1 MRDGKGFPIFR
12 SARPVHPAG
21 IEAIMRSNGIR
32 VLIAAMSVTALSLT
46 ACSSGS
52 GAPSGSTS
60 VKDFGVNATG
70 TVHFWARQ
78 ATDSGGLATTLV
90 KQFNAT
96 HKNLKVVLHLTPPND
111 DTSQLAT
118 AIRAGDA
125 PDLVGLNDID
135 VPTFSHE
142 NALMNI
148 TKYVNA
154 LPYKSALSPGHLQLA
169 TYNGQYYGVPD
180 LADLSVL
187 WYNKALFK
195 QAGLNPNDP
204 PTSYAQIVSDAKKIS
219 ALGHGISG
227 FSFAGD
233 CQGCLGF
240 TMLPSLWAAGQH
252 LIKGPLGNQTANVS
266 GDAPLKT
273 MLAAYRTLWADHLVP
288 LADQT
293 QNGLTWGADFESG
306 KVGILPGDYGIA
318 AAFKAA
324 WQRADFADAPLPAVD
339 GGGYSTF
346 DGGDD
351 FVIPAGAPNASGAW
365 EFVKWV
371 LEPQQQREYP
381 QLGETP
387 IRTDV
392 VNTAF
397 ATANPYDVIALKAL
411 AKGSV
416 EYTLAYD
423 AVFNEPGSPWFKMF
437 EEAVYSGNV
446 NAAIQQGQPDI
457 QTTLSSVKS

>member
-1 MRDGKGFPIFR
+1 MQWRPKQKPLVFAVVGAVALL
-12 SARPVHPAG
+12 SA
-21 IEAIMRSNGIR
+21 
-32 VLIAAMSVTALSLT
+32 
-46 ACSSGS
+46 ACGGS
-52 GAPSGSTS
+52 SGSTS
-60 VKDFGVNATG
+60 SQSVKTFGVNATG

-78 ATDSGGLATTLV
+78 ATDGPAKALV
-90 KQFNAT
+90 AGFNAT

-118 AIRAGDA
+118 AIRAGSV
-125 PDLVGLNDID
+125 PDVVGLNDID

-142 NALMNI
+142 NALMNL

-154 LPYKSALSPGHLQLA
+154 LPYKSSLSPGHLQLA
-169 TYNGQYYGVPD
+169 TINGQYYGLPY

-187 WYNKALFK
+187 WYNKTLFK
-195 QAGLNPNDP
+195 KAGLNPNDP
-204 PTSYAQIVSDAKKIS
+204 PTSYAQIVTDAKKIS

-252 LIKGPLGNQTANVS
+252 LISGPLGNQKANVAN
-266 GDAPLKT
+266 DAPLKT
-273 MLAAYRTLWADHLVP
+273 MLTDYRELWAQHLVP
-288 LADQT
+288 AADQT
-293 QNGLTWGADFESG
+293 QNGLTWGADFEAG

-318 AAFKAA
+318 AKFTTKAQQA
-324 WQRADFADAPLPAVD
+324 EFADAPLPAVN
-339 GGGYSTF
+339 GGAYSTF

-365 EFVKWV
+365 EFIKWA
-371 LEPQQQREYP
+371 LEPAQQQKYP
-381 QLGETP
+381 SEGMTP
-387 IRTDV
+387 IRSDILTP
-392 VNTAF
+392 AF
-397 ATANPYDVIALKAL
+397 ASANPYDAVALRAL

-416 EYTLAYD
+416 EYSLAYD

-437 EEAVYSGNV
+437 EEAVYNGNV
-446 NAAIQQGQPDI
+446 SGA
-457 QTTLSSVKS
+457 LSSGQSGIQSTLASVKG

>member
-1 MRDGKGFPIFR
+1 MQWRPKQKPLVFAVVGAVALL
-12 SARPVHPAG
+12 SA
-21 IEAIMRSNGIR
+21 
-32 VLIAAMSVTALSLT
+32 
-46 ACSSGS
+46 ACGGSSGS
-52 GAPSGSTS
+52 SGSQSPKT
-60 VKDFGVNATG
+60 FGVNATG

-78 ATDSGGLATTLV
+78 ATDGPAKALV
-90 KQFNAT
+90 AGFNAT

-118 AIRAGDA
+118 AIRAGSV
-125 PDLVGLNDID
+125 PDVVGLNDID

-142 NALMNI
+142 NALMNL

-154 LPYKSALSPGHLQLA
+154 LSYKSSLSPGHLQLA
-169 TYNGQYYGVPD
+169 TINGQYYGLPY

-187 WYNKALFK
+187 WYNKTLFK
-195 QAGLNPNDP
+195 KAGLNPDAP
-204 PTSYAQIVSDAKKIS
+204 PTTYAQIVTDAQKIN

-227 FSFAGD
+227 FSFAGN

-252 LIKGPLGNQTANVS
+252 LISGPLGNQNAHVAS
-266 GDAPLKT
+266 DAPLKT
-273 MLAAYRTLWADHLVP
+273 MLAAYRELWAQHLVP
-288 LADQT
+288 AADQT
-293 QNGLTWGADFESG
+293 QNGLTWGADFEAG
-306 KVGILPGDYGIA
+306 KVGILPGDYGFA
-318 AAFKAA
+318 AKFTTKAQHA
-324 WQRADFADAPLPAVD
+324 EFADAPLPAVN

-365 EFVKWV
+365 EFIKWA
-371 LEPQQQREYP
+371 LEPAQQQKYP
-381 QLGETP
+381 SEGMTP
-387 IRTDV
+387 IRSDV
-392 VNTAF
+392 LTPAF
-397 ATANPYDVIALKAL
+397 ATTNPYDAIALRAL

-437 EEAVYSGNV
+437 EEAVYNGNV
-446 NAAIQQGQPDI
+446 SGALQTGQSGIQS
-457 QTTLSSVKS
+457 TLASVKG